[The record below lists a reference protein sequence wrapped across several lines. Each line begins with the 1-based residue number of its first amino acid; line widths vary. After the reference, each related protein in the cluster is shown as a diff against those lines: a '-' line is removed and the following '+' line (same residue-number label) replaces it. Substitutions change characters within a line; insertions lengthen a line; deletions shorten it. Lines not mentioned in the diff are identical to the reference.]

1 MEVLIVGRTRMAGNA
16 RCIGG
21 IASDGTSIRL
31 LRADGLHWDA
41 SIDFQVGQVW
51 DLTYTVASNPVPPH
65 VEDVVVTGSRHL
77 RDLSDLSRCLCEG
90 IQPWRGGV
98 DQLFD
103 GLVRFTG
110 NDNGYICHRVGV
122 PTRSTWF
129 WVPDR
134 DLVLGRT
141 AGTTIIRSAS
151 GCHVVLFM
159 WASRQHP
166 PDCRRAPLQESHWR
180 VGGRRK
186 TRMWRSA
193 AMCSFPDGSDRPV
206 TGSGW
211 TAPHSTDR

>member
-134 DLVLGRT
+134 DLVLRSDGRHYDYPVGIGMSRGLVYVGEPPAPARLP
-141 AGTTIIRSAS
+141 AGTLT
-151 GCHVVLFM
+151 
-159 WASRQHP
+159 
-166 PDCRRAPLQESHWR
+166 R
-180 VGGRRK
+180 VSLARWWSPEDTDVEER
-186 TRMWRSA
+186 
-193 AMCSFPDGSDRPV
+193 CYV
-206 TGSGW
+206 QLSGW
-211 TAPHSTDR
+211 F